1 MDEIKLTRIGRYKI
15 AWDRTDTV
23 IHPKEPDQAMSE
35 KLRHLIELG
44 KRLERDKKER
54 K

>member
-15 AWDRTDTV
+15 AWDLTDTV
-23 IHPKEPDQAMSE
+23 IQPKERDQAISE
-35 KLRHLIELG
+35 KLRHLMELG